1 MPQINWLQFTYL
13 LKIMSA
19 NVLTYLIQNP
29 FVLLKT
35 NLADVAAAVVVFKWD
50 RVVSL
55 VTDVG
60 QNIGCSE
67 GA

>member
-1 MPQINWLQFTYL
+1 LSYL
-13 LKIMSA
+13 K
-19 NVLTYLIQNP
+19 
-29 FVLLKT
+29 
-35 NLADVAAAVVVFKWD
+35 LAGVDVVVAAAVVVFKWD